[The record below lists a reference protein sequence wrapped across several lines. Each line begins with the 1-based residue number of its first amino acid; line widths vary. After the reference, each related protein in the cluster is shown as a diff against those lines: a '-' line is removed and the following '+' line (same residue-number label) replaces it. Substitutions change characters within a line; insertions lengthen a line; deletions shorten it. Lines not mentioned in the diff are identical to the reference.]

1 MYKYGTIIVII
12 PKIKNDYCFCVK
24 ERKNMNID
32 WEKGV
37 LNGKVA
43 MVTGGTRGIGLA
55 IVRLFLA
62 SDMASYVTGE
72 ILSVDGAARSW

>member
-1 MYKYGTIIVII
+1 
-12 PKIKNDYCFCVK
+12 
-24 ERKNMNID
+24 MNID

-37 LNGKVA
+37 LNGKVT
-43 MVTGGTRGIGLA
+43 MITGGTRGIGLA